1 MQSRRSMRQSMLPTL
16 PREEAPSSSQFA
28 APLPNHA
35 PRYSLSA
42 ANPRMSIGPQRNL
55 KQVQNDFSAMSL
67 SQPGGGKLS
76 NAAEIGR
83 QSLGVRRSS
92 IGSKGAGLGNSSFSG
107 KEPRPIRDK
116 NFQNNSISA
125 LLNHL
130 IQTGFDFPI
139 SAKILTAPSSKD
151 FQNIFKFLYG
161 QIDPTFVF
169 DKKFEEE
176 VPMLMKGLKYPF
188 ANDISKS
195 QLQAVGSM
203 HTWPIL
209 LAMLVWMV
217 ELVQICSGAEGGEDA
232 VVRKGGE
239 SDEIFLEY
247 LFESYKRFL
256 AGIDDNRDILERLEK
271 AFDQRNESAL
281 GEVHELV
288 QRVKD
293 IEVSA
298 AEISDDTPLVRAQR
312 ESQTYASDIEKFKKF
327 IEHLD
332 VRRQKFFEVIQSLEQ
347 DIAQAESEHKE
358 SEELKAGYQAQV
370 DAQPVCPEDIDKM
383 NSEKEQLLKNL
394 EALSRMK
401 EEASKLFWE
410 REVEVQKRM
419 DLVSTFG
426 LTDSWR
432 NSCSSTT
439 VCASASAWSPGRPR
453 MRWTLTW
460 SCAFW
465 RTRPNWTPSWT
476 EFPGRRLL

>member
-1 MQSRRSMRQSMLPTL
+1 MQSRRSLRQSMLPTL
-16 PREEAPSSSQFA
+16 PREENASQFA
-28 APLPNHA
+28 APLPNNA
-35 PRYSLSA
+35 PRYSLSGT
-42 ANPRMSIGPQRNL
+42 NPRMSLGPQRNF

-67 SQPGGGKLS
+67 SQQAGDARKSS
-76 NAAEIGR
+76 NGADFGR

-92 IGSKGAGLGNSSFSG
+92 IGPKGAGLGNNSFSG

-116 NFQNNSISA
+116 NFQNNGISV

-151 FQNIFKFLYG
+151 FQNIFKFLYS

-176 VPMLMKGLKYPF
+176 VPVLMKGLKYPF

-217 ELVQICSGAEGGEDA
+217 ELIQICFNLEGCEDTMNG
-232 VVRKGGE
+232 RKNYE

-271 AFDQRNESAL
+271 AFDQRNESTLA
-281 GEVHELV
+281 EVHELMS
-288 QRVKD
+288 RVKE
-293 IEVSA
+293 IENTA
-298 AEISDDTPLVRAQR
+298 AEISDDTPLVKAQR
-312 ESQTYASDIEKFKKF
+312 ENQTYASDIDKFKKF

-332 VRRQKFFEVIQSLEQ
+332 LRRQKFFEVIHSLEQ
-347 DIAQAESEHKE
+347 DIAQAENEYKE

-383 NSEKEQLLKNL
+383 NTEKDQLLKNL

-419 DLVSTFG
+419 DLVSGFH
-426 LTDSWR
+426 
-432 NSCSSTT
+432 
-439 VCASASAWSPGRPR
+439 
-453 MRWTLTW
+453 
-460 SCAFW
+460 F
-465 RTRPNWTPSWT
+465 
-476 EFPGRRLL
+476 

>member
-1 MQSRRSMRQSMLPTL
+1 MLPTL
-16 PREEAPSSSQFA
+16 PRDESGGPSSSQFA
-28 APLPNHA
+28 APLPSNA
-35 PRYSLSA
+35 PRYSLSGT
-42 ANPRMSIGPQRNL
+42 ANPRMSLGPQRNF
-55 KQVQNDFSAMSL
+55 KQVQNDFSAMSI
-67 SQPGGGKLS
+67 SQPGDGRKVS
-76 NAAEIGR
+76 NGADLGR

-92 IGSKGAGLGNSSFSG
+92 IGAKGAGLGNSSFSG

-116 NFQNNSISA
+116 NFQNDGISI

-176 VPMLMKGLKYPF
+176 VPGLMKGLKYPF

-217 ELVQICSGAEGGEDA
+217 ELIQICSSLEDSA
-232 VVRKGGE
+232 PARKNNE

-281 GEVHELV
+281 SEVHELMS
-288 QRVKD
+288 RVKD
-293 IEVSA
+293 IEAAS
-298 AEISDDTPLVRAQR
+298 AEISDDTPLVKAQR
-312 ESQTYASDIEKFKKF
+312 ENQTYASDIEKFKKF

-332 VRRQKFFEVIQSLEQ
+332 LRRQKFFEVIQSLEQ
-347 DIAQAESEHKE
+347 DIAQAEGEYKE
-358 SEELKAGYQAQV
+358 SEELKAGFQAQV

-419 DLVSTFG
+419 DMVLYYFNAT
-426 LTDSWR
+426 
-432 NSCSSTT
+432 
-439 VCASASAWSPGRPR
+439 
-453 MRWTLTW
+453 
-460 SCAFW
+460 
-465 RTRPNWTPSWT
+465 
-476 EFPGRRLL
+476 